1 MRRLSKLWTAV
12 GSAVPVVVGSA
23 LGGLGLV
30 DLNTLLVI
38 ALVPQVVFLAIG
50 EWPDFQRTTDQ
61 QGWAEQEF
69 EHLPRYTVRP
79 VVLRRR
85 LMDEEAVNEAVAG
98 FDMNEA
104 SLGHAR

>member
-23 LGGLGLV
+23 LGGVGWV

-50 EWPDFQRTTDQ
+50 EWPDFQRTTYQ
-61 QGWAEQEF
+61 QVWAEQEF

-79 VVLRRR
+79 VVPRRR
-85 LMDEEAVNEAVAG
+85 FMDDKAMNEALAG

-104 SLGHAR
+104 SLGHGR